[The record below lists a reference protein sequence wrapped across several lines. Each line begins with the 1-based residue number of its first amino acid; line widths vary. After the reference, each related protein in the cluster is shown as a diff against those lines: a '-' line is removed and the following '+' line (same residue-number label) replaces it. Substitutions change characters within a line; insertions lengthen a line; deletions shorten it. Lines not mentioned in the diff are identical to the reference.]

1 MYMHILGYDV
11 DFGHVEALNLIN
23 APKFSEKCTGY
34 IATGLIMNE
43 KQVNDDHLEMVTN
56 CIRTDLTSGNE
67 VFESLALATI
77 ANIGTPEL
85 ASTLYPYVRK
95 LAFAEDFR
103 QGQIDMRWVVEHVA
117 DEEKKKFARDALA
130 ISYLKQCASSDSDF
144 YNISSAEIGIAFN
157 SLLST
162 LVRISK

>member
-1 MYMHILGYDV
+1 MVEKEMAKIRKKFAQKNLNGYDKKKHVWKLMYMHILGYDV

-43 KQVNDDHLEMVTN
+43 KQVNADHLEMVSN

-85 ASTLYPYVRK
+85 AETLYPYV
-95 LAFAEDFR
+95 
-103 QGQIDMRWVVEHVA
+103 
-117 DEEKKKFARDALA
+117 
-130 ISYLKQCASSDSDF
+130 
-144 YNISSAEIGIAFN
+144 
-157 SLLST
+157 
-162 LVRISK
+162 